1 MNTGDRGFKPKIKT
15 FLTSCMFFVG
25 VGVTALGSAGCGV
38 GSTAQVPIPVSV
50 TISPTSATVAAG
62 GTQQFSATVQN
73 TSNTAVTWQV
83 NGVAGGNATVGTIS
97 SSGLYT
103 APAAVQSTTTVTV
116 TAVSQADATKS
127 ASVQVTITPTA
138 AVSVTISPT
147 SATVAAGGTQQFS
160 ATVQNTSNT
169 AVTWQVN
176 GVAGGNATVG
186 TISSSGLYTAP
197 AAVQSTTTVTVTAVS
212 QADATKSASVQVTIT
227 PTAAVSV
234 TISPTSATVAAGGTQ
249 QFSATVQ
256 NTSNTAV
263 TWQVNGVAGGNATV
277 GTISSSGLYTA
288 PAAVQSTTTVTVTAV
303 SQADATKSA
312 SVQVTITPTAAVS
325 VTISPTSA
333 TVAAGGTQQFSA
345 TVQNTS
351 NTAVT
356 WQVNGVAGGNA
367 TVGTIS
373 SSGLYTA
380 PAAVQSTTTVTVT
393 AVSQADATKSA
404 SVQVTITP
412 TAAVS
417 VTISPT
423 SATVA
428 AGGTQQFSATVQN
441 TSNTAVTWQVNGV
454 AGGNATVGTISSSGL
469 YTAPAAVQSTT
480 TVTVTAVSQADATK
494 SASVQVTI
502 TPTAAVSVTISPTS
516 ATVAAG
522 GTQQFSATVQ
532 NTSNTAVTW
541 QVNGVAGGN
550 ATVGTISSSGLYTAP
565 AAVQST
571 TTVTVTA
578 VSQADATKSASVQVT
593 ITPTAAVSVTISPTS
608 ATVAAGGTQQFSA
621 TVQNTSNTAVTWQ
634 VNGVAGGNATVG
646 TISSSGLYTAPA
658 AVQSTTTVTVT
669 AVSQAD
675 ATKSASV
682 QVTITPTAAVSVT
695 ISPTSATVAAGG
707 TQQFSATVQN
717 TSNTAVTWQVNGVA
731 GGNATVG
738 TISSA
743 GLYTAPAAVQSTT
756 TVTVT
761 AVSQADA
768 TKSASAQVTI
778 SPITGMA
785 FYVST
790 TGSDSNPGTLS
801 SPWRT
806 IQHASNSVQAGD
818 TVYVRGGVYNESV
831 NISVSGSATA
841 GPIAF
846 QTFPGEQA
854 IVDGTGL
861 VPSTSGT
868 QGLINIANQSY
879 ISFQGFEIRN
889 YQTSSASAAP
899 AGIWISG
906 SGSYIQVLNNLIHN
920 IVTTS
925 ETTGN
930 AFGIAVYG
938 TAAPASLDR
947 VTISGNQVY
956 NLKTGN
962 SESVNV
968 DGNVTNFA
976 ITNNV
981 IHDNDNIGIDI
992 IGFEGVAPDPAY
1004 DYARNGTVSGNTI
1017 YNTAARNNPGHSQQ
1031 YDANGIYVD
1040 GGSQVVIERNLIH
1053 DVDIGIELASEHQ
1066 GRVTSFVIARNNLVY
1081 WSNSVGI
1088 SIGGYASNVGGT
1100 DHCTIGNN
1108 TLFQNDTKST
1118 GSGEFQI
1125 QYYATSNT

>member
-83 NGVAGGNATVGTIS
+83 NGVTGGNATVGTIS
-97 SSGLYT
+97 SAGLYT

-186 TISSSGLYTAP
+186 TISSA
-197 AAVQSTTTVTVTAVS
+197 
-212 QADATKSASVQVTIT
+212 
-227 PTAAVSV
+227 
-234 TISPTSATVAAGGTQ
+234 
-249 QFSATVQ
+249 
-256 NTSNTAV
+256 
-263 TWQVNGVAGGNATV
+263 
-277 GTISSSGLYTA
+277 
-288 PAAVQSTTTVTVTAV
+288 
-303 SQADATKSA
+303 
-312 SVQVTITPTAAVS
+312 
-325 VTISPTSA
+325 
-333 TVAAGGTQQFSA
+333 
-345 TVQNTS
+345 
-351 NTAVT
+351 
-356 WQVNGVAGGNA
+356 
-367 TVGTIS
+367 
-373 SSGLYTA
+373 
-380 PAAVQSTTTVTVT
+380 
-393 AVSQADATKSA
+393 
-404 SVQVTITP
+404 
-412 TAAVS
+412 
-417 VTISPT
+417 
-423 SATVA
+423 
-428 AGGTQQFSATVQN
+428 
-441 TSNTAVTWQVNGV
+441 
-454 AGGNATVGTISSSGL
+454 
-469 YTAPAAVQSTT
+469 
-480 TVTVTAVSQADATK
+480 
-494 SASVQVTI
+494 
-502 TPTAAVSVTISPTS
+502 
-516 ATVAAG
+516 
-522 GTQQFSATVQ
+522 
-532 NTSNTAVTW
+532 
-541 QVNGVAGGN
+541 
-550 ATVGTISSSGLYTAP
+550 
-565 AAVQST
+565 
-571 TTVTVTA
+571 
-578 VSQADATKSASVQVT
+578 
-593 ITPTAAVSVTISPTS
+593 
-608 ATVAAGGTQQFSA
+608 
-621 TVQNTSNTAVTWQ
+621 
-634 VNGVAGGNATVG
+634 
-646 TISSSGLYTAPA
+646 GLYTAPA

-806 IQHASNSVQAGD
+806 IQHAANSVQAGD

-841 GPIAF
+841 GPITV
-846 QTFPGEQA
+846 QTFPGERA
-854 IVDGTGL
+854 IIDGTGL
-861 VPSTSGT
+861 VPSTSGI
-868 QGLINIANQSY
+868 QGLINIVNQSY
-879 ISFQGFEIRN
+879 ISIQGLEIRN
-889 YQTSSASAAP
+889 YQTSSASATP
-899 AGIWISG
+899 AGIWVSG
-906 SGSYIQVLNNLIHN
+906 SGSNIQLLNNLVHN

-925 ETTGN
+925 EATGS

-938 TAAPASLDR
+938 TSAPASLDS

-956 NLKTGN
+956 SLKTGT

-968 DGNVTNFA
+968 DGNVTNFV

-981 IHDNDNIGIDI
+981 VHDNDNIGIDV
-992 IGFEGVAPDPAY
+992 IGFEGVSPDPAY
-1004 DYARNGTVSGNTI
+1004 DYARNGTVAGNTV
-1017 YNTAARNNPGHSQQ
+1017 YNISAINNPGEGNQ

-1040 GGSQVVIERNLIH
+1040 GGSQVVIEGNLIH
-1053 DVDIGIELASEHQ
+1053 NVDIGIELASEHQ
-1066 GRVTSFVIARNNLVY
+1066 GHVTSFVTARNNLVY

-1088 SIGGYASNVGGT
+1088 TIGGYASNVGGT
-1100 DHCTIGNN
+1100 DHCTIVNN

-1125 QYYATSNT
+1125 QYYATSNVFKNNILNASSQGLFINNYTNSEPDPADVDGNLYYSSLSPSAADFRWNGTDHLGFSSYQSATGKDGHSQYADPQFLSLTMPNLRVQPTSPAVHAGINLGSTVVGTLDFAGNPRVQGSNIDIGGYEQ